1 MVLEA
6 GLLSETASQSRADSC
21 HGTYSREDQT
31 GPTTQEEMVLDD
43 AGAAN
48 SVPANV
54 SPGTEH
60 HTAAERA
67 AELEMATAIGRVES
81 PTAPALALQAGA
93 ASAHV
98 KLPAT
103 CDCQTNATSM
113 VTTAQT
119 QISNMPT
126 GTPTNPAVAFDN
138 QATTPGGDPTPTAS
152 EAARLLAKFANDVQ
166 KKRPTPLIKSPPKQ
180 RPPAKKAPIPTR
192 SRRIA
197 AQQLGHIPVSKRG
210 EVIAMKRLG
219 FTHPSAQPSSGQ
231 RRDYDAFF
239 NREMT
244 DQEVEALDNL
254 FQANKTR
261 AGKTTRRP
269 LAAVA

>member
-1 MVLEA
+1 
-6 GLLSETASQSRADSC
+6 
-21 HGTYSREDQT
+21 
-31 GPTTQEEMVLDD
+31 
-43 AGAAN
+43 
-48 SVPANV
+48 
-54 SPGTEH
+54 
-60 HTAAERA
+60 
-67 AELEMATAIGRVES
+67 
-81 PTAPALALQAGA
+81 
-93 ASAHV
+93 
-98 KLPAT
+98 
-103 CDCQTNATSM
+103 
-113 VTTAQT
+113 
-119 QISNMPT
+119 MPT